1 MACTTYIIRMFLWVA
16 FIDELVVDPLYYSS
30 YEGKG
35 GGREGGKDKYYLLL
49 KQLKKERTI
58 TTRRELYIM

>member
-1 MACTTYIIRMFLWVA
+1 MFLWVA

-49 KQLKKERTI
+49 LKQLKKERTI
-58 TTRRELYIM
+58 TTRRELYNVKFIY